1 MINREEA
8 FVLLKRYLKG
18 ADSFKFSLSVEA
30 VLKELARIL
39 HRDKELWALTGLL
52 HNLDYEYTA
61 RELENRGTI
70 SAQLLDGLLPDNVVN
85 AIKAN
90 NYTHTDYIPTTTLDK
105 SLIAADAICRLIFAT
120 AQSTPSKKIMEVDL
134 NMLIDKFKDP
144 SFAAKINRSRIEL
157 CIDLGIE
164 LNAFLTLSLE
174 TLKDISDKLDQ

>member
-8 FVLLKRYLKG
+8 FVLLKRYLKD

-30 VLKELARIL
+30 VLKKLAKIL

-70 SAQLLDGLLPDNVVN
+70 SAQLLDGLLPDSVVN

-90 NYTHTDYIPTTTLDK
+90 NDSSLMNKIIRLSTSSTYGIKMYIT
-105 SLIAADAICRLIFAT
+105 
-120 AQSTPSKKIMEVDL
+120 
-134 NMLIDKFKDP
+134 
-144 SFAAKINRSRIEL
+144 
-157 CIDLGIE
+157 
-164 LNAFLTLSLE
+164 
-174 TLKDISDKLDQ
+174 

>member
-8 FVLLKRYLKG
+8 FVLLKRYLKD
-18 ADSFKFSLSVEA
+18 ADSFKLSLSVEA

-39 HRDKELWALTGLL
+39 YRDKESWALTGLL

-120 AQSTPSKKIMEVDL
+120 AQSTPSKKLMEVDL

-144 SFAAKINRSRIEL
+144 SFATKINRSRIEL

-164 LNAFLTLSLE
+164 LKAFLTLSLE
-174 TLKDISDKLDQ
+174 TLKDISDKLD